1 MISQFNQPRGSTSI
15 EVNKQS
21 IARNFGVKED
31 EVVYFT
37 AGIDLGGFKVIYDE
51 STQRAYSLP
60 SGIVSGTTAISL
72 NEQAILTHSAGSV
85 DLGELAVSREEY
97 VTLPGSFNSGTTLN
111 VKNEILTHTTGKYRW
126 EGEFPKTVPAGSTP
140 GSTGGIGTGAWVSVG
155 DASLLARLKSNN
167 TGDGA
172 SLVTFENGNTVETL
186 SDADGAKNIGSGV
199 RSLLARNNDIKHSKD
214 FSTLQEAIDSS
225 LPKNDLL
232 VSPGVYTENVAL
244 GNAQLKGVG
253 GAVVIKP
260 QGDFSTAVT
269 AKLSTPHWQFRHSSN
284 FEIDGTGT
292 TGASGFSYDP
302 TDQYSGRHNLSDAY
316 IQHIDKA
323 IHKPSGNIGNTFR
336 NIGINNCNWGYHA
349 SSDTEMHCGA
359 DTLYNFHMNS
369 IGTYAVYLNATIGA
383 SSTIGGGIGGWWLK
397 DSIIEGSEGG
407 GIYLKNKP
415 GDCPSAPCGISNVW
429 FEAIT
434 TADAVNVDGA
444 AIKPRTLHLIDTS
457 IFYAEYSYINSI
469 KLERSNL
476 VAYGCRF
483 DNADGNQNIEIDADS
498 TIRSYDTYLNG
509 SSGKDVIV
517 ESIAL
522 QTGKIHTIDLSLRG
536 SITKGRLFNT
546 PSGNKL
552 KAIPFDEGT
561 HTWGGNASA
570 TGTLVGMG
578 LHSKNCESFTF
589 PANAI
594 LELTDSK
601 VTITKGLWYVWGI
614 NARLNSGD
622 MNMKIV
628 GGITLG
634 SVYLKQGE
642 WISTFGVAQADAS
655 ESASLYV
662 TTSSESTLYLAD
674 YFVAEFTSQSEAMAF
689 ANTRMA
695 LQA

>member
-1 MISQFNQPRGSTSI
+1 MSSGCGDVLSLADLQTAKKHQIFEAEVITGKSGGVAGGADIDYATNQVTG
-15 EVNKQS
+15 Q
-21 IARNFGVKED
+21 
-31 EVVYFT
+31 
-37 AGIDLGGFKVIYDE
+37 
-51 STQRAYSLP
+51 TQK
-60 SGIVSGTTAISL
+60 
-72 NEQAILTHSAGSV
+72 
-85 DLGELAVSREEY
+85 
-97 VTLPGSFNSGTTLN
+97 TLPAVLRD
-111 VKNEILTHTTGKYRW
+111 TGFSPVSW
-126 EGEFPKTVPAGSTP
+126 DF
-140 GSTGGIGTGAWVSVG
+140 STGGTLTVNDRDKVVYDPVSKTWYSYAGTLPVVAPSGFDPVG
-155 DASLLARLKSNN
+155 NADWKPQTDPDLRNDLASSTAGL
-167 TGDGA
+167 GA
-172 SLVTFENGNTVETL
+172 SLIAFGTGGRTL
-186 SDADGAKNIGSGV
+186 AD
-199 RSLLARNNDIKHSKD
+199 RLNDIKHSKD

-232 VSPGVYTENVAL
+232 VSPGVYTENVTL

-253 GAVVIKP
+253 GSVVIKP
-260 QGDFSTAVT
+260 QGDFSTAVM

-292 TGASGFSYDP
+292 TGSVGFGYDP
-302 TDQYSGRHNLSDAY
+302 TDQYSGRHNLSDTY
-316 IQHIDKA
+316 IHHINKA
-323 IHKPSGNIGNTFR
+323 ISKPSGNIGNTFR

-349 SSDTEMHCGA
+349 SSDTEMHCGG

-383 SSTIGGGIGGWWLK
+383 SSTGGGIGGWWLK

-476 VAYGCRF
+476 VTYGCRF
-483 DNADGNQNIEIDADS
+483 DNADGYQNIEIDADS

-522 QTGKIHTIDLSLRG
+522 QTGKIHTIDLCLRG
-536 SITKGRLFNT
+536 SITKGRLFNL

-552 KAIPFDEGT
+552 KAIPFDEGA
-561 HTWGGNASA
+561 HTWGGNASV
-570 TGTLVGMG
+570 TGSLVGMG

-589 PANAI
+589 PANAV
-594 LELTDSK
+594 LELTDSNF
-601 VTITKGLWYVWGI
+601 TINKGLWYVWGI

-622 MNMKIV
+622 MNMRIT

-634 SVYLKQGE
+634 GIHLKQGE
-642 WISTFGVAQADAS
+642 WVSTFGVAQADAS

-662 TTSSESTLYLAD
+662 TTSSESVLYLAD
-674 YFVAEFTSQSEAMAF
+674 YFVAEFSSQSEAMAF
-689 ANTRMA
+689 ANTRMS
-695 LQA
+695 LV

>member
-1 MISQFNQPRGSTSI
+1 MATTPTNKPIPSEDPRDLKFNAGKI
-15 EVNKQS
+15 DEVMAS
-21 IARNFGVKED
+21 DAHYYTDRFGVRRWTIAGFQYTAEEAIRKYGYITMDSFED
-31 EVVYFT
+31 GAT
-37 AGIDLGGFKVIYDE
+37 L
-51 STQRAYSLP
+51 
-60 SGIVSGTTAISL
+60 
-72 NEQAILTHSAGSV
+72 
-85 DLGELAVSREEY
+85 
-97 VTLPGSFNSGTTLN
+97 TLPNQTLRYEAN
-111 VKNEILTHTTGKYRW
+111 GEYYRW
-126 EGEFPKTVPAGSTP
+126 DGEFPKVVPAGSTP
-140 GSTGGIGTGAWVSVG
+140 DGTGEVKLGAWVSVG
-155 DASLLARLKSNN
+155 DASLRANLADS
-167 TGDGA
+167 
-172 SLVTFENGNTVETL
+172 
-186 SDADGAKNIGSGV
+186 DGAKNIGSGG
-199 RSLLARNNDIKHSKD
+199 RTLLEHNNDVLHSKD
-214 FSTLQEAIDSS
+214 FPTLQAAIDAS
-225 LPKNDLL
+225 LQKNDLL
-232 VSPGVYTENVAL
+232 VSPGNYTENVTL

-253 GAVVIKP
+253 GATVIKP
-260 QGDFSTAVT
+260 QGDFSTAVM
-269 AKLSTPHWQFRHSSN
+269 AKLSTPHWQYRHSCN

-292 TGASGFSYDP
+292 TGSVGFGYDP
-302 TDQYSGRHNLSDAY
+302 TDQYSGRHNLSDTY
-316 IQHIDKA
+316 IHHINKA
-323 IHKPSGNIGNTFR
+323 ISKPSGNIGNTFR
-336 NIGINNCNWGYHA
+336 SIGINNCEWGYHA
-349 SSDTEMHCGA
+349 ISGTEMHCGA

-383 SSTIGGGIGGWWLK
+383 SSTGGGIGGWWLK

-476 VAYGCRF
+476 VTYGCRF
-483 DNADGNQNIEIDADS
+483 DNADGYQNIEIDADS
-498 TIRSYDTYLNG
+498 TIKSYDTYLNG

-517 ESIAL
+517 ESIAS
-522 QTGKIHTIDLSLRG
+522 QTGKIHTIDLCLRG
-536 SITKGRLFNT
+536 SITKGRLFNL

-561 HTWGGNASA
+561 HTWGGNASV
-570 TGTLVGMG
+570 TGSLVGMG

-589 PANAI
+589 PANAV

-601 VTITKGLWYVWGI
+601 VNITSGNWYVWGI

-622 MNMKIV
+622 MNMRIT

-642 WISTFGVAQADAS
+642 WVSTFGVAQAKAS
-655 ESASLYV
+655 ESATLYV
-662 TTSSESTLYLAD
+662 TTSSESVLYLAD
-674 YFVAEFTSQSEAMAF
+674 YFVAEFASQSEAMAF

-695 LQA
+695 LSS